1 MQRWSLWTPMAAGAA
16 AIQLPPARRRLVL
29 ALCALSGAFALAAL
43 SGWLSERLLLA
54 RWLADLPTM
63 KVNTAI
69 SVLCLSAA
77 LSRFGIASE
86 HRLGRLAAWLPLPV
100 VLLMAATTIEHAT
113 GLDLAVDRLL
123 TFDGAG
129 ASGRLGRTAAAA
141 ALALLLMALAAM
153 PGAARWQRWRP
164 PAVVAAFVIGYIASV
179 GLLLEVPWARGV
191 GEAFADVSLPTAA
204 CIVMLSATEWSL
216 LQWQAGDSDAEATG
230 SPGARFLRAAM
241 PVAAVLPAAAMWLQ
255 HLAQLRGWWDARAGM
270 ALMVALLAVVLWA
283 LALRSARWIDA
294 LDAQLRSNQR
304 LLEERVD
311 ERTAQ
316 LKDSAA
322 KLRAS
327 QAQLSAVVE
336 GASTVIITLDAQ
348 FRVVVFNHEA
358 ERVFGVAAT
367 TMIGQ
372 PLDRLLPERSRQAH
386 ATALRRFAGTGETLR
401 RMGGEYQLHGLRV
414 DGREFPIAASISRVM
429 QPQGALLTVVLRDLT
444 DVIELE
450 RERAAR
456 HAAEL
461 ASRSKSML
469 LSHVSHELRTPLNAI
484 LGFTQLL
491 RRDGGANAESA
502 RSSYLQQIDVA
513 SRQLDALIS
522 DLLDL
527 SRAEVGAFALDMKAL
542 NPAAILREATDMMMS
557 LAQLRRI
564 AIEVEMPPAALH
576 VVADRRRLL
585 QVMNNLLSNAVKY
598 SPADGRV
605 RAVLREDGHDIAL
618 EVIDSGDGLTDEQL
632 AHLFEPFNRLGRER
646 GTIQGTGI
654 GLALC
659 RHLVIAMNGRIEVS
673 SRPGSG
679 SRFIVRLPRSGG

>member
-1 MQRWSLWTPMAAGAA
+1 MQRWSVFTPMTAGAV
-16 AIQLPPARRRLVL
+16 AIRLPPARRALVL
-29 ALCALSGAFALAAL
+29 ALCALSGLFALVAL
-43 SGWLSERLLLA
+43 AGWLSQSLLLA

-63 KVNTAI
+63 KVNTAL

-77 LSRFGIASE
+77 LPHLGAASG
-86 HRLGRLAAWLPLPV
+86 HRLARIVAWLPAAVV
-100 VLLMAATTIEHAT
+100 VLMGATMIEHLV
-113 GLDLAVDRLL
+113 GIDLGVDRTLMV
-123 TFDGAG
+123 GAAPSNG
-129 ASGRLGRTAAAA
+129 SIGRTAEAA
-141 ALALLLMALAAM
+141 ALALLLMALAAL
-153 PGAARWQRWRP
+153 PVPTQGRRWRSA
-164 PAVVAAFVIGYIASV
+164 AVVTAFVIGYVASV
-179 GLLLEVPWARGV
+179 GLMLEVSWTRGA
-191 GEAFADVSLPTAA
+191 GAAFADVSLPTAA
-204 CIVMLSATEWSL
+204 CVVMLSATEWSM
-216 LQWQAGDSDAEATG
+216 LQWQASEQGGELTD

-241 PVAAVLPAAAMWLQ
+241 PVAAVLPASVMWLQ
-255 HLAQLRGWWDARAGM
+255 HLAQLRGWWDERAGI
-270 ALMVALLAVVLWA
+270 ALAVALLALVLWV

-294 LDAQLRSNQR
+294 LESELRSYHR
-304 LLEERVD
+304 LLEKRVD
-311 ERTAQ
+311 ERTAE

-322 KLRAS
+322 TLRAS
-327 QAQLSAVVE
+327 QTQLSAVVE
-336 GASTVIITLDAQ
+336 SASTAIITLDSH

-358 ERVFGVAAT
+358 ERVFGVQAT
-367 TMIGQ
+367 DMIGQ
-372 PLDRLLPERSRQAH
+372 TLDRLLPERSRPAH
-386 ATALRRFAGTGETLR
+386 AEALRRFAGTGETLR
-401 RMGGEYQLHGLRV
+401 RMGGEYQLHGLRA

-429 QPQGALLTVVLRDLT
+429 LPQGALLTVVLRDLT
-444 DVIELE
+444 DTLELE

-469 LSHVSHELRTPLNAI
+469 LSHVSHELRTPLNAV

-491 RRDGGANAESA
+491 RRNGDVHSESA
-502 RSSYLQQIDVA
+502 RSTYLHQIEIA

-527 SRAEVGAFALDMKAL
+527 SRAEVGAFALDMKPL
-542 NPAAILREATDMMMS
+542 NPAGILREATDMMSS

-564 AIEVEMPPAALH
+564 TFDVEMSPLAMH

-605 RAVLREDGHDIAL
+605 RALLREDGSDVAL

-646 GTIQGTGI
+646 GPIQGTGI

-659 RHLVIAMNGRIEVS
+659 RHLVLAMNGRIEVS

-679 SRFIVRLPRSGG
+679 SRFIVRLPRARS